1 MKDCRWLICPVCGRK
16 TRNQVRADTILV
28 NYSHIC
34 PKCKHELL
42 INVVKMNISI
52 VREPDAKTQ
61 SQ

>member
-1 MKDCRWLICPVCGRK
+1 MKDCRWLICPVCGGK

-28 NYSHIC
+28 NYPLFC

-52 VREPDAKTQ
+52 VREPDEKTQ

>member
-1 MKDCRWLICPVCGRK
+1 MKGCRWLICPVCGGK
-16 TRNQVRADTILV
+16 ARNQVRADTILV
-28 NYSHIC
+28 NYPLFC
-34 PKCKHELL
+34 PQCKHELL